1 MALYTSAT
9 QGLIHLVM
17 TSLSLYSLYIVH
29 TYASPLQDNTESEKN
44 PCPTNW
50 FHYERFCVTRG
61 AGASDRAVAIYCDGF
76 GGIGIKGL
84 CIIRAPIDQS
94 TSAQIGND
102 LQLSLG
108 FTLMGDNPEVD
119 SPLDTD
125 PRLSAAPND
134 VDTKGKRAAL
144 LDGSSTSTMSDPDV
158 DLDSEF
164 DDSGVCPQGWTH
176 YRSLCVYKPWSLE
189 ERCRH
194 MNAVE
199 FNGLCLKHAEVR
211 DVSHLQ
217 DGTLRQQRKRI
228 CCCSSVKGR
237 PNKYGC

>member
-1 MALYTSAT
+1 M
-9 QGLIHLVM
+9 
-17 TSLSLYSLYIVH
+17 
-29 TYASPLQDNTESEKN
+29 
-44 PCPTNW
+44 
-50 FHYERFCVTRG
+50 TRG
-61 AGASDRAVAIYCDGF
+61 VGASDRAVAIYCDGF

-84 CIIRAPIDQS
+84 CIIRAPVDQS
-94 TSAQIGND
+94 VNSQTGHD

-108 FTLMGDNPEVD
+108 FSLMGDNPESD
-119 SPLDTD
+119 SPRDTN
-125 PRLSAAPND
+125 PRLPSAPAED
-134 VDTKGKRAAL
+134 VNTEMKVEAL
-144 LDGSSTSTMSDPDV
+144 LDDSSVSTLSDTTV
-158 DLDSEF
+158 DLDSEV
-164 DDSGVCPQGWTH
+164 DDSGVCPRGWTH

-211 DVSHLQ
+211 DVSSLQ
-217 DGTLRQQRKRI
+217 DGAIRQQQKRI